1 MKPLKALGLSLALS
15 TAFTLPA
22 MAQYG
27 HTNRGGG
34 SAVVFA
40 NPDFSGQSLR
50 VDGPITHLNRY
61 RFNDKASSI
70 RVRGGSWEVCTDP
83 NFRGRCEVITY
94 GEDRLNDIRLNDK
107 ITSIRPVAAS
117 YGGRYDRN
125 PGYGRGNDHRR
136 RGGQYGVNHNAPV
149 VLFKDPDFRGNALP
163 LDGAVPH
170 LNPLRFNDSVSSIAV
185 QNGAW
190 EVCTDP
196 NFRGRCQIIT
206 SSTSQL
212 GYIRLN
218 DNITSIR
225 PAGRGYGYDRDR
237 NRDYG
242 RRW

>member
-1 MKPLKALGLSLALS
+1 MRPLKALGLSLALS
-15 TAFTLPA
+15 TALTLPA

-27 HTNRGGG
+27 HNTRGGG
-34 SAVVFA
+34 SAIVYA

-50 VDGPITHLNRY
+50 VDGAITHLNRY

-83 NFRGRCEVITY
+83 NFRGRCEIISY

-107 ITSIRPVAAS
+107 ITSIRPVAAN
-117 YGGRYDRN
+117 YGGRYDR
-125 PGYGRGNDHRR
+125 GRDYR
-136 RGGQYGVNHNAPV
+136 RGGDRRYGTNYNAPV

-163 LDGAVPH
+163 LNGAVAH
-170 LNPLRFNDSVSSIAV
+170 LNPLKFNDSVSSIAV

-196 NFRGRCQIIT
+196 DFRGRCQIIT
-206 SSTSQL
+206 ASTSEL
-212 GYIRLN
+212 GYVRLN

-225 PAGRGYGYDRDR
+225 PAGRGYGYDRDYG
-237 NRDYG
+237 RDYG
-242 RRW
+242 RR